1 MSSDS
6 DDASSGAGRHIPAPS
21 RRVIDLELD
30 DGDDDWEDLASQ
42 SLGTSTHR
50 SRNPGQPRIPLHK
63 RKRKLG
69 GTNARASALKKRG
82 ANTSKMKRLS
92 GDLDALDEE
101 LNERAEKLAEK
112 YSMKLND
119 VRQRMFA
126 SSAYKTQRKPSL
138 YNAKISVIM
147 ADLNADREEGS
158 RLTTPE
164 VKAIVK
170 DDPSLLEGY
179 TAEEE
184 AQMLA
189 DLEAKRE
196 RKHCGTRTNNIS
208 ANADIKRTVTR
219 LVDELNGMALH
230 ANMVGFAMFSRGHL
244 HDTSTPTTISTGGAL
259 DFFRDILKKEP
270 ADVSALFELW
280 AVSWEKGAKAGNTL
294 RGMQKECTDMI
305 LTGLM
310 AVTRRTKIAMN
321 YENYISS
328 MVEGK
333 NVGLVGWPQGVTF
346 KRMSLQSAL
355 PPLQILHAV
364 LKAGTCRWK
373 VLTPT
378 ERERIVE
385 KFEDMV
391 EKGEVKVKPKKGAG
405 TTAGKSSRA
414 ATKKSSAKKKGNESS
429 GESSEEDESDGEEA
443 LWGSGAT
450 VREKLLALVQRNKAK
465 GAAKE
470 RKRKGKAA
478 SAGDDDARPTKK
490 APARDEDAPAR
501 HKKKSATVK
510 PKKTSTGNG
519 ELPAKKRK
527 KPSAGDGDSAP
538 PAKKRKKSAGN
549 DGKPPA
555 KKRKKRSAE
564 AGDDAPSAKRKKTSA
579 QEDEPAVPAVARP
592 RPKPRRLLKKAAS
605 PAAPARSPAA
615 SAAPA
620 RSPAASTAPARS
632 VSPTPCSPAA
642 SAAPASQ
649 AAPARPTV
657 KGKRGGPPG
666 QRA

>member
-6 DDASSGAGRHIPAPS
+6 NDASSGAGRHIPAPS

-30 DGDDDWEDLASQ
+30 NGNDDWEDLASQ

-101 LNERAEKLAEK
+101 LNERAEQLAEK

-119 VRQRMFA
+119 VRRRMFA

-158 RLTTPE
+158 RLTIPE

-179 TAEEE
+179 TTEEE

-189 DLEAKRE
+189 DLEAKCE
-196 RKHCGTRTNNIS
+196 RKHRGMRTNNIS

-219 LVDELNGMALH
+219 LVDELNGMALRT
-230 ANMVGFAMFSRGHL
+230 NMVGFAMFSRGHL
-244 HDTSTPTTISTGGAL
+244 HDTSSPTTISTGGAL

-280 AVSWEKGAKAGNTL
+280 AVSREKGAKAGNTL

-310 AVTRRTKIAMN
+310 
-321 YENYISS
+321 
-328 MVEGK
+328 
-333 NVGLVGWPQGVTF
+333 LVGWPQGVAF
-346 KRMSLQSAL
+346 KRMSLQSVL
-355 PPLQILHAV
+355 PPLKILHDA

-385 KFEDMV
+385 KFENMV
-391 EKGEVKVKPKKGAG
+391 EKGEVKVKPKKGAR
-405 TTAGKSSRA
+405 TTARKSSRA

-429 GESSEEDESDGEEA
+429 EESSEEDESGGEEA

-555 KKRKKRSAE
+555 KKHKKRSAE
-564 AGDDAPSAKRKKTSA
+564 AGDDTPSAKRKKTSA

-615 SAAPA
+615 SAVPA
-620 RSPAASTAPARS
+620 RSPAASTAPVRS
-632 VSPTPCSPAA
+632 VSPTLCSPAA

-666 QRA
+666 QRT